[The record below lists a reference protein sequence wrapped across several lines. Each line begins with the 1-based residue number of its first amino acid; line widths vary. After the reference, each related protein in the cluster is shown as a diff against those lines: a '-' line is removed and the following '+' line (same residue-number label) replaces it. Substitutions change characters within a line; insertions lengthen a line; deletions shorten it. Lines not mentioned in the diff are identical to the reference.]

1 MVKSPDPAA
10 GAISFQ
16 LLAEIAFGAT
26 ARIDLCRAITANRPG
41 IEGQLL
47 AVKRLHPHVAEDPG
61 FANQFLDEVWM
72 TAALKSPN
80 VVEVRG
86 WGSDEQGAYLAVEL
100 VQGVALARLM
110 KTVFETGEVFS
121 ERMVVFIG
129 SRLCRGLAAA
139 HALRAPN
146 GEILTLVHRD
156 LAPANVL

>member
-1 MVKSPDPAA
+1 MVRSPHPAS

-16 LLAEIAFGAT
+16 MRAEIAFGAT
-26 ARIDLCRAITANRPG
+26 ARIDLCRALQASRPG
-41 IEGQLL
+41 VEGQLI

-72 TAALKSPN
+72 TAALRSPN

-86 WGSDEQGAYLAVEL
+86 WGTDEQGAYLAVEL

-110 KTVFETGEVFS
+110 KTVFETGEIFS

-139 HALRAPN
+139 HGLRAPD
-146 GEILTLVHRD
+146 GEILNLVHRD
-156 LAPANVL
+156 LTPANV